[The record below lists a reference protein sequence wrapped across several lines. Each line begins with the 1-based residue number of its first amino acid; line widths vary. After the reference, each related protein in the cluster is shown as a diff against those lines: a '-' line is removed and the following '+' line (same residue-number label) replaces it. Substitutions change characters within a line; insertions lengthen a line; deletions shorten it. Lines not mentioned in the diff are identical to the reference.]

1 MAGGL
6 VTQHGAKALGDGSA
20 GWIGPTALVLSVLL
34 LGSNWPVLKIAL
46 RGTTP
51 LWFSS
56 ARLLSAGALYALLLA
71 VQRRLIWPPR
81 GEWPIIVVLGAFQ
94 SALMMG
100 LLTVGVG
107 IVGAG
112 RSAILAYTMP
122 IWMIPGAALLL
133 HERASRAQLVGLLF
147 GVIGIVALFN
157 PLEFDWSDRRVILG
171 NAAVLAC
178 AMAWSF
184 ALLRVRGHVWRMA
197 PMQIM
202 PFQTLLGGLLLLPF
216 AAWFEGSVPRVARSW
231 AFLLSFSYVSI
242 AATFV
247 AFWLVVEAARRLPA
261 ARMSLGQL
269 ATPVIGVAASALWL
283 GERLST
289 GSVIGLALI
298 LLGVGVSAGFT
309 PTQGARARERL
320 P

>member
-1 MAGGL
+1 MRERG
-6 VTQHGAKALGDGSA
+6 TKPHSTSSTE
-20 GWIGPTALVLSVLL
+20 WIGPAALVLSVLL
-34 LGSNWPVLKIAL
+34 LGTNWPVLKIAL

-56 ARLLSAGALYALLLA
+56 ARLLSAGVLYALLLA
-71 VQRRLIWPPR
+71 ARRRLIWPPR
-81 GEWPIIVVLGAFQ
+81 VEWPIIVVLGVFQ

-133 HERASRAQLVGLLF
+133 HERASRAQLVALLL
-147 GVIGIVALFN
+147 GVIGLVTLFN
-157 PLEFDWSDRRVILG
+157 PLDFDWSDRRVILG
-171 NAAVLAC
+171 NASVLVC

-184 ALLRVRGHVWRMA
+184 ALLRVRGHVWRVA
-197 PMQIM
+197 PMQVM

-216 AAWFEGSVPRVARSW
+216 AAAFEGTVPRIARSW
-231 AFLLSFSYVSI
+231 EFLLSFSYVSI
-242 AATFV
+242 AATFI

-283 GERLST
+283 GERPST
-289 GSVIGLALI
+289 GSLIGLALI
-298 LLGVGVSAGFT
+298 LLGVGVSAGFS
-309 PTQGARARERL
+309 PAQERL
-320 P
+320 R